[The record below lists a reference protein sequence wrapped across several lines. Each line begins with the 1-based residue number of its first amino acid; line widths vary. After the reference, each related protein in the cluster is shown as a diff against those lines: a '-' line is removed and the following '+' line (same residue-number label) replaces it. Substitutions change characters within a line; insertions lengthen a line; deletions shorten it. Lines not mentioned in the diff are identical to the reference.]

1 MGPIPLRGGGTITA
15 EQRNTIWYHTG
26 VSASVRYRQQWQAR
40 CLSLAGPAE
49 KLSEAKRMAD
59 EYIRANGTEG
69 GRAPDPS
76 EVQQEVNRMATTQ
89 TTMWASMQAM
99 ADRMTM
105 LEAQVLE
112 AQQAAAAAYAAG
124 AAAQSMAQ
132 KVQNQRKRRKR
143 AAAAKEKESSD
154 EGSTGKA
161 AQAKASKSVAAKD
174 PVEPPAEPEPS
185 SSKGKLAKPP
195 TPSSSS
201 AETPK
206 AVKEETRDEVPKL
219 KVKEEL
225 HDEEAKP
232 PVHEEEP
239 PEKKQI
245 CSPTSDA
252 NKTDLAEAESD
263 SEDSPTRSEA
273 PTIIPEEEKVN
284 IPEALPMTS
293 FTEDKPVDHE

>member
-1 MGPIPLRGGGTITA
+1 MGPIPLRGGGTLTA
-15 EQRNTIWYHTG
+15 EQRNNIWYHTG
-26 VSASVRYRQQWQAR
+26 VSASVRYRQQWSAR

-76 EVQQEVNRMATTQ
+76 EVQQEVNRVATTQ

-99 ADRMTM
+99 ADRMTV

-124 AAAQSMAQ
+124 AAAQSLAH
-132 KVQNQRKRRKR
+132 KVQQQRKRRKK
-143 AAAAKEKESSD
+143 AVAAKEKGSSD
-154 EGSTGKA
+154 EESTGKA
-161 AQAKASKSVAAKD
+161 AQAKASKPVAAKE
-174 PVEPPAEPEPS
+174 PVQPRAAEPEPS
-185 SSKGKLAKPP
+185 CSKGPKPP

-206 AVKEETRDEVPKL
+206 VVKEEMQDQVPEL

-225 HDEEAKP
+225 YEEKRS
-232 PVHEEEP
+232 PVHEGEP
-239 PEKKQI
+239 SEKKQV

-263 SEDSPTRSEA
+263 SEDSPTLSEA

-284 IPEALPMTS
+284 VPEALPMTS
-293 FTEDKPVDHE
+293 FTEEKPVDHD